1 MLIRVS
7 GYQVPI
13 DYLLRVR
20 FLIRLRRDLI
30 RIGEAID
37 PHRRLGCIDRHVR
50 LRPVTQLRIERTLRV
65 VRLTVTRIRQD
76 RTGDLGVTHHI
87 DRRESVLAPSG
98 QNIDGGFRRH
108 VCLRTANVDCADYKR
123 NRNNDGFLDTPI
135 GHSFIG
141 LNRWKYIGADGLMM
155 QFGIKGTF
163 TNNYG
168 GQMNFDP
175 ENDALTTNYWGMRLN
190 VNRYE
195 GWAKIGKV
203 FLDKTWKTFGFQFS
217 GIKHQQKSY
226 FGLNQ
231 YDADQHSFYANFL
244 YQSIIGNTNHKFRTG
259 ASFQYDNY
267 SELLNESVYNRN
279 EIVPGVYFEYTVKAS
294 EKLSAVAG
302 IRFDYHNNFGAF
314 LTPRLHVR
322 YAISDNL
329 VIRASGGRGERTA
342 SIIAENIGL
351 LASSRQII
359 IQGDESDKPYGLKQ
373 EVAWN
378 YGINITQSFRLAYRD
393 GSIGFDFYR
402 TQFENQIVVD
412 VDQSPQTALFY
423 NLDGQSFS
431 NSFQAQVDYELI
443 KRLDVRLAYRW
454 FDVRTTY
461 HENLLQKP
469 LIAINRAFINLAYET
484 RNHWKFDLTI
494 NWQGQK
500 RIPFTN
506 SNPPEYQL
514 AEQSP
519 DFVVINTQISKS
531 WNENFEVYLGA
542 ENLFNY
548 KQENPILSA
557 DKPFSPYFDASLIW
571 GPVFGRNIYAGLRY
585 KIK

>member
-1 MLIRVS
+1 
-7 GYQVPI
+7 
-13 DYLLRVR
+13 
-20 FLIRLRRDLI
+20 
-30 RIGEAID
+30 
-37 PHRRLGCIDRHVR
+37 
-50 LRPVTQLRIERTLRV
+50 
-65 VRLTVTRIRQD
+65 
-76 RTGDLGVTHHI
+76 
-87 DRRESVLAPSG
+87 
-98 QNIDGGFRRH
+98 
-108 VCLRTANVDCADYKR
+108 
-123 NRNNDGFLDTPI
+123 
-135 GHSFIG
+135 
-141 LNRWKYIGADGLMM
+141 
-155 QFGIKGTF
+155 
-163 TNNYG
+163 
-168 GQMNFDP
+168 
-175 ENDALTTNYWGMRLN
+175 MRLN

-203 FLDKTWKTFGFQFS
+203 FLDKTWKTYGFQFS
-217 GIKHQQKSY
+217 GVKHQQKSY

-231 YDADQHSFYANFL
+231 YDAVQHSFYANFL

-259 ASFQYDNY
+259 ASFQYDNF

-279 EIVPGVYFEYTVKAS
+279 ELVPGVYFEYTVKAS

-302 IRFDYHNNFGAF
+302 IRFDYHNIYGAF

-322 YAISDNL
+322 YAISENL

-359 IQGDESDKPYGLKQ
+359 IHGDGSDKPYGLEQ

-378 YGINITQSFRLAYRD
+378 YGINLTQSFRLAYRD

-402 TQFENQIVVD
+402 TQFVNQIVVD
-412 VDQSPQTALFY
+412 IDQSPQKAIFY

-454 FDVRTTY
+454 YDVRTTY
-461 HENLLQKP
+461 HEMLLRKP

-548 KQENPILSA
+548 KQENPILAA